1 MTDLYFQEQGSIWL
15 VPPATP
21 KAEAW
26 MTDYPSVRIRWFGAT
41 EIDRCFAQEARVADG
56 LDVRIDAA

>member
-41 EIDRCFAQEARVADG
+41 ENRSLLCTGSARG
-56 LDVRIDAA
+56 